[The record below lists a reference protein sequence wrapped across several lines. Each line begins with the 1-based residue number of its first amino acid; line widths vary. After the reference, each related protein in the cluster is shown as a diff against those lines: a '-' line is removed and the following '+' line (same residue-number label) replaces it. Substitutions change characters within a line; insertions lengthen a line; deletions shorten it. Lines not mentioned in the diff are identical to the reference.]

1 MFGPRAIRSCG
12 VSLVLACLGG
22 LLLGVPTRS
31 EDRVGSPSAPV
42 ARRDERLER
51 YVNEKHRCSLYYSP
65 ERWRLQVQSGSGS
78 DAAIFTAI
86 EDSDVMAVLNMF
98 DPVPDLS
105 LHPRQLFDMDRGALA
120 TIFGGLAIQE
130 EQVLTL
136 SGAMAHR
143 VTFEGREKRVTRYTI
158 AHQGFVYLLVYVA
171 PKPKYEAYLPAFR
184 LMVETFRIFGTGVP
198 EADPR
203 ALSMEVVAE
212 PAGERALRVHT
223 RPDPVFVEVR
233 EGDQNWHYHLVLT
246 NPHES
251 DVELREVYVRYVS
264 HGRVLEETRLD
275 SSALARVLEGG
286 TTRLPPKGSVEWRDH
301 AGHRAE
307 GAPERIEYV
316 LFFRMGERFLQ
327 QTYRV
332 RLVRYEPKTRFTLP
346 FTGIWRV
353 WRGHDVFEGHRQ
365 QADAQAFAYDFIY
378 ERGGRDRRA
387 PDATA
392 RRASVRRPQSKE
404 RSPAAS
410 QLADFSA
417 FGRKVLAPAD
427 GVVVRA
433 VDGEPD
439 RPPAATRPR
448 LVHPKVT
455 NPRQLFGNYIVL
467 DHGQGEF
474 SLLAHLKRG
483 SVRVRRGDR
492 VTRGQVIAEC
502 GNSGV
507 SAQPHLH
514 FHVMDGPDP
523 LRSRGLPIRFEMY
536 RLWRDGRAVLIRSG
550 VPRAGEHVERVV
562 EPARRVRTRSSQR
575 QASAARRSPTRSG
588 GQRPTGARR

>member
-1 MFGPRAIRSCG
+1 MFGASATISCG
-12 VSLVLACLGG
+12 VSLVLAGLSG
-22 LLLGVPTRS
+22 LL
-31 EDRVGSPSAPV
+31 PSPV
-42 ARRDERLER
+42 AHLEGRFER

-65 ERWRLQVQSGSGS
+65 EKWRLQVQSGSGS
-78 DAAIFTAI
+78 NAAIFTAI
-86 EDSDVMAVLNMF
+86 EDPDVMAVLNMF

-105 LHPRQLFDMDRGALA
+105 FHPRQLFDMDRGALA
-120 TIFGGLAIQE
+120 TIFGGLTIQE

-136 SGAMAHR
+136 SGAAAHR

-158 AHQGFVYLLVYVA
+158 AHHGFVYLLVYIA

-198 EADPR
+198 DVDPR
-203 ALSMEVVAE
+203 ALSVDVVAE

-223 RPDPVFVEVR
+223 QPDPVFVEVR
-233 EGDQNWHYHLVLT
+233 EGDQNWHYHLVLA
-246 NPHES
+246 NPHE
-251 DVELREVYVRYVS
+251 VEAELREIRVRYVS
-264 HGRVLEETRLD
+264 QGRVLEETRLD
-275 SSALARVLEGG
+275 PPALARVLEGG
-286 TTRLPPKGSVEWRDH
+286 TTRLPPKGRVRWRDH

-307 GAPERIEYV
+307 GAPESIEYV
-316 LFFRMGERFLQ
+316 LFFRLGERFLQ

-378 ERGGRDRRA
+378 ERGGRDRLA
-387 PDATA
+387 PDAMAQRASA
-392 RRASVRRPQSKE
+392 RRRRSKE
-404 RSPAAS
+404 RSPAA
-410 QLADFSA
+410 LRLTDFYA

-427 GVVVRA
+427 GIVVRA

-448 LVHPKVT
+448 FVHPEVA

-467 DHGQGEF
+467 DHGHGEF
-474 SLLAHLKRG
+474 SLLAHLRRG
-483 SVRVRRGDR
+483 SVRVRPGDR
-492 VTRGQVIAEC
+492 VKRGQVIAEC

-523 LRSRGLPIRFEMY
+523 LRSRGVPIRFEMY
-536 RLWRDGRAVLIRSG
+536 RLWRAGRAVLIRSG
-550 VPRAGEHVERVV
+550 VPRAGEYVERIV
-562 EPARRVRTRSSQR
+562 EPARRVRTRPSQSR
-575 QASAARRSPTRSG
+575 ASAAGRPPTRSRG
-588 GQRPTGARR
+588 RRPSGAPR